1 MMKISGRQSDQ
12 KVYKIDA
19 NPDSDNRWGYTG
31 EFEVVKAMPYLNFA
45 DSAMASDRAYFGM
58 FIKNLIRDPGT
69 YRGGRHKISINI
81 AKIDSWISL
90 TIGLNLDINGKNA

>member
-31 EFEVVKAMPYLNFA
+31 EFEVVKAMPDLNFA
-45 DSAMASDRAYFGM
+45 DTAMATDRAYFGM

-69 YRGGRHKISINI
+69 YRGRQQQISINI
-81 AKIDSWISL
+81 AKIDSWTSL
-90 TIGLNLDINGKNA
+90 ITGLNLDINGKSA